1 MDEEKKDQE
10 QEKAEPEAKE
20 EEKTEEKKEPDG
32 APVDEKKEEPAVK
45 TFTQEEVNR
54 IVRERVARASKD
66 TQVMAAEN
74 TALKNSIACYK
85 AGVKAECVEDAVTLA
100 ARLTDDKTDFSGAL
114 AKVLEKYPAFAAAA
128 VKNSSVDMQ
137 KKAPASNDDA
147 LREAMGLK
155 RKEV

>member
-32 APVDEKKEEPAVK
+32 APDDKKEEPAVK

-85 AGVKAECVEDAVTLA
+85 AADLKCQNAICRATIFIQVILWICY
-100 ARLTDDKTDFSGAL
+100 
-114 AKVLEKYPAFAAAA
+114 KYY
-128 VKNSSVDMQ
+128 
-137 KKAPASNDDA
+137 
-147 LREAMGLK
+147 LI
-155 RKEV
+155 